1 MELSHAIRPQK
12 QGGGEEKKPKTQ
24 GSSGKFYINHIESL
38 KYKNVT
44 FWGLK
49 KSESWCG
56 MSTWLS
62 CHSFLVVGVSGKYG
76 LGSMIC
82 LTISCKLPGT
92 QFILGSFQFVSL
104 FQFTFP
110 F

>member
-56 MSTWLS
+56 NEYLAVPPPLS
-62 CHSFLVVGVSGKYG
+62 RSGTVREV
-76 LGSMIC
+76 
-82 LTISCKLPGT
+82 LTGEYD
-92 QFILGSFQFVSL
+92 L
-104 FQFTFP
+104 FTYQA
-110 F
+110 